1 MLILYLQKIIDTEA
15 KIKLTDLIKLALDRA
30 ESLKGLKSIDNND
43 ILKTLSKLPS
53 VPETSLDEDE
63 EKISPTI
70 ITTSAI
76 NSSNTG
82 NFLFV
87 IAMCIYLI

>member
-1 MLILYLQKIIDTEA
+1 MLILYLQKIIDAEA

-82 NFLFV
+82 SFLFIV
-87 IAMCIYLI
+87 I

>member
-76 NSSNTG
+76 NSSNIG

-87 IAMCIYLI
+87 IAICIYLI

>member
-87 IAMCIYLI
+87 IAICIYLI

>member
-63 EKISPTI
+63 EKISPI

-87 IAMCIYLI
+87 IAICIYLI

>member
-1 MLILYLQKIIDTEA
+1 MLILYLQKIIDVEA

-63 EKISPTI
+63 EKIPPTI

-87 IAMCIYLI
+87 IAI